1 MNISKA
7 LLNVSVSK
15 KLACGFGIILVILSA
30 ISILSYQSLTTL
42 LTRFSLVNQVSEI
55 DTLINAARIQ
65 EKEFIL
71 RNNQSAAQ
79 ITQQNIQNIFKLS
92 KSAVEGFTTAESQ
105 QLMQEL
111 DKSASSY
118 QSSFNRFIA
127 LATENLE
134 HQQKMEEAARQ
145 TVAIL
150 NDIEK
155 QLNNQ
160 TVSQIEASG
169 NLRNIEV
176 LQLSNLAS
184 EAAKIMLTARRD
196 EKNFVIRQS
205 EDDASALQ
213 QQIAQLNNQLQLLS
227 SGLNDPAINLQLEQA
242 KQQTNAYQQQFQQYR
257 NAITQSS
264 QVEQQMTEYA
274 RTTVRYAADSVAR
287 QLEQLQTE
295 VDQLEWVIIVAS
307 TMAII
312 IGLLAAVLI
321 TKAIVA
327 PLQQVVTVAEK
338 IADGDL
344 SEDLPT
350 ERKDELGQ
358 LMQAMQRMTESL
370 RSLISHLTSGISQLA
385 TATEEMAAISEQ
397 NTVGATQQRSET
409 EQAATAMNEMAAT
422 VQEVARSAEDAST
435 AATESAQQAQV
446 GDKVVQDTMQ
456 QIRQL
461 ATDVTSSADAI
472 NDLKEQT
479 NNIGAVLDVIKSIA
493 DQTNLLALNAAIEA
507 ARAGEAGRGF
517 AVVAEEVRNLAFRT
531 QESTVQIEELISTL
545 QLKAEHAASNMVKSA
560 ALADSTLS
568 TADSAGEAI
577 DTITQAISSIQ
588 HMNQQIAAAALQQST
603 VAEEINRN
611 ITRIKDIAE
620 QSAAASEETAAA
632 SADLS
637 RLGTELQ
644 GVAGQ
649 FRL

>member
-160 TVSQIEASG
+160 TVSQIEVSG